1 MKKITL
7 IAASLGLALS
17 PLSYADENL
26 TQAREL
32 VKQFGGQLQP
42 ALGQAMQ
49 SGGPMSAIE
58 VCKTKAPEIARQIAH
73 ESNWDINRVSMKNRA
88 PNAEPDAWERIM
100 LQRFEAQLAAG
111 EDPNQFEHGAI
122 VHEDGKSHYR
132 YIRAIMI
139 GANQPCLHCH
149 GTEINPA
156 VKQKILELYPND
168 KATGYQ
174 TGQIRGAFS
183 FKKPL

>member
-1 MKKITL
+1 MKKLSLL
-7 IAASLGLALS
+7 IASLGLALS
-17 PLSYADENL
+17 PISHADENL
-26 TQAREL
+26 QQAREL

-42 ALGQAMQ
+42 ALGQAMR
-49 SGGPMSAIE
+49 SGGPVEAIE
-58 VCKTKAPEIARQIAH
+58 VCKTKAPEIARQIAK

-111 EDPNQFEHGAI
+111 EDPKTFEHGAI
-122 VHEDGKSHYR
+122 VHDGGKAEYR
-132 YIRAIMI
+132 YIRAVMI
-139 GANQPCLHCH
+139 GENQPCLHCH
-149 GTEINPA
+149 GTDISPA
-156 VKQKILELYPND
+156 VKQKILDAYPND

-174 TGQIRGAFS
+174 VGQIRGAFS